1 MPESTTAANKIAK
14 GVKSQANV
22 LQENVLIIHCWL
34 PRRFSA
40 AVLYANYIWTKV

>member
-1 MPESTTAANKIAK
+1 MPEHNCCQQKQKAEAK
-14 GVKSQANV
+14 V